1 MEPGE
6 RKYENR
12 RRNLLLNDDVGTVAA
27 ANIRAM
33 KDGPMVTNDQESTS
47 FTFRAASAN
56 DNAENTASPELSIIS
71 FASSPFVP

>member
-33 KDGPMVTNDQESTS
+33 KD
-47 FTFRAASAN
+47 
-56 DNAENTASPELSIIS
+56 
-71 FASSPFVP
+71 VPYGDK